1 MNIKNIK
8 NLLLSAAVSTAALGL
23 TSCNDLLDMKPI
35 SQITPG
41 AYYQNADQLAAYL
54 NNYYDSYL
62 QMPYSGSMSHSWG
75 QWNEGKAKSD
85 WDTDIYCWGG
95 GNTQLFANNHWEVS
109 SGKVLQ
115 GHYNGVR
122 VYNYFINTVKKQIE
136 NGTLTASEEVNNY
149 LGEAY
154 FFRALVYFRM
164 MALYGDL
171 PVITEVLPDENEA
184 IVENSKRTPR
194 NEVARFILS
203 DLDKAIEMC
212 YPRSKFNGQ
221 RVNREAALLIKSRV
235 ALFEGTFEKYHRGSG
250 RVPGDANWPGAK
262 MAYNQGKTF
271 NQEAEVKFF
280 LSEAMKAAQEVADNA
295 ELAENNHKIDPVYG
309 DKDAWNPYFNLFS
322 QPSLANVQEALMWK
336 QYNKDLGFYHLTGHS
351 MVTGQNTGFTRSFI
365 QTFLMKNGL
374 PIYAN
379 NSGYHGDVKLN
390 DVKADR
396 DERLQLFMW
405 GETTPTYCDPN
416 MTGVKEGEPL
426 PIYLPEPNVEE
437 SKYADHITNTDA
449 STRCITGYQQRKYYT
464 YDAEQTRYSEQS
476 TTNACPIM
484 RSAEALLNYMEAD
497 YELNGRLDS
506 KSQEYWRTLRTRA
519 GVDTDFQKTIDATD
533 LSKEMDFGRYSGTKL
548 VDKTLY
554 NIRRERVTELF
565 SEGLRFADLIRW
577 RGFDNML
584 TTKWIPEGCNFWD
597 NMYKHY
603 DPEIKCNGEND
614 AVVSAKSLGKYL
626 RPYSKSM
633 QPANELKDGYKW
645 HEAYYLYP
653 IGITDIRTASAD
665 RSLENSNL
673 YQNLYWPVSAG
684 GHAEK

>member
-1 MNIKNIK
+1 MNIINIK
-8 NLLLSAAVSTAALGL
+8 NLLLGAAVTTAAFGL

-95 GNTQLFANNHWEVS
+95 GNTSLFADDHWEVS
-109 SGKVLQ
+109 SGKALQ
-115 GHYNGVR
+115 GYYGGVR
-122 VYNYFINTVKKQIE
+122 VYNYFINTVLKQIE
-136 NGTLTASEEVNNY
+136 NGTLPNSEDVKNY

-154 FFRALVYFRM
+154 FFRALVYFRI
-164 MALYGDL
+164 MALYGDI
-171 PVITEVLPDENEA
+171 PVITEVLPDENNV

-212 YPRSKFNGQ
+212 YTRSKFNGQ
-221 RVNREAALLIKSRV
+221 RVNREAAQLIKSRI

-262 MAYNQGKTF
+262 MSYNQGKTF

-280 LSEAMKAAQEVADNA
+280 LTEAMKAAKEVADNA
-295 ELAENNHKIDPVYG
+295 GLAENNHKIDPVYG
-309 DKDAWNPYFNLFS
+309 DKDDWNPYFNLFS
-322 QPSLANVQEALMWK
+322 QPSLANVNEALMWK

-365 QTFLMKNGL
+365 QTFLMKNGM
-374 PIYAN
+374 PIYAD
-379 NSGYHGDVKLN
+379 NSGYHGDVTLDN
-390 DVKADR
+390 VKADR

-405 GETTPTYCDPN
+405 GESTPTYCDPE
-416 MTGVKEGEPL
+416 MTGVEAGKPL
-426 PIYLPEPNVEE
+426 PVYMEE
-437 SKYADHITNTDA
+437 DETDATHITNTDA

-533 LSKEMDFGRYSGTKL
+533 LSKEMDVGRYSGTQL

-584 TTKWIPEGCNFWD
+584 TTKWVPEGCNFWD

-673 YQNLYWPVSAG
+673 YQNPYWPVSAG

>member
-1 MNIKNIK
+1 
-8 NLLLSAAVSTAALGL
+8 
-23 TSCNDLLDMKPI
+23 MKPI

-95 GNTQLFANNHWEVS
+95 GNTSLFADDHWEVS
-109 SGKVLQ
+109 SGKALQ
-115 GHYNGVR
+115 GYYGGVR
-122 VYNYFINTVKKQIE
+122 VYNYFINTVLKQIE
-136 NGTLTASEEVNNY
+136 NGTLPNSEDVKNY

-154 FFRALVYFRM
+154 FFRALVYFRI
-164 MALYGDL
+164 MALYGDI
-171 PVITEVLPDENEA
+171 PVITEVLPDENNV

-212 YPRSKFNGQ
+212 YTRSKFNGQ
-221 RVNREAALLIKSRV
+221 RVNREAAQLIKSRI

-262 MAYNQGKTF
+262 MSYNQDKTF

-280 LSEAMKAAQEVADNA
+280 LTEAMNAAKEVADNA
-295 ELAENNHKIDPVYG
+295 DLAENNHKIDPVYG
-309 DKDAWNPYFNLFS
+309 DKDDWNPYFNLFS
-322 QPSLANVQEALMWK
+322 QPSLANVNEALMWK

-365 QTFLMKNGL
+365 QTFLMKNGM
-374 PIYAN
+374 PIYAD
-379 NSGYHGDVKLN
+379 NSGYHGDVTLDN
-390 DVKADR
+390 VKADR

-405 GETTPTYCDPN
+405 GESTPTYCDPE
-416 MTGVKEGEPL
+416 MTGVEAGKPL
-426 PIYLPEPNVEE
+426 PVYMEE
-437 SKYADHITNTDA
+437 DETDAAHITNTDA

-584 TTKWIPEGCNFWD
+584 TTKWVPEGCNFWD

-673 YQNLYWPVSAG
+673 YQNPYWPVSAG

>member
-1 MNIKNIK
+1 MKFINIK
-8 NLLLSAAVSTAALGL
+8 NLLLGAAVTTAAFGL

-62 QMPYSGSMSHSWG
+62 EMPYSGSMSHSWG

-95 GNTQLFANNHWEVS
+95 GNTSLFADDHWEVS
-109 SGKVLQ
+109 SGKALQ
-115 GHYNGVR
+115 GYYGGVR
-122 VYNYFINTVKKQIE
+122 VYNYFINTVLKQIE
-136 NGTLTASEEVNNY
+136 NGTLPNSEDVKNY

-154 FFRALVYFRM
+154 FFRALVYFRI
-164 MALYGDL
+164 MALYGDI
-171 PVITEVLPDENEA
+171 PVITEVLPDEDNV

-212 YPRSKFNGQ
+212 YTRSKFNGQ
-221 RVNREAALLIKSRV
+221 RVNREAALLIKSRI

-262 MAYNQGKTF
+262 MSYNQGKTF

-280 LSEAMKAAQEVADNA
+280 LTEAKNAAKEVADNA
-295 ELAENNHKIDPVYG
+295 DLAENNHKIDPVYG
-309 DKDAWNPYFNLFS
+309 DKDDWNPYFNLFS
-322 QPSLANVQEALMWK
+322 QPSLANVNEALMWK

-365 QTFLMKNGL
+365 QTFLMKNGM
-374 PIYAN
+374 PIYAD
-379 NSGYHGDVKLN
+379 NSGYHGDVTLDN
-390 DVKADR
+390 VKADR

-405 GETTPTYCDPN
+405 GESTPTYCDPE
-416 MTGVKEGEPL
+416 MTGVEAGKPL
-426 PIYLPEPNVEE
+426 PVYMEE
-437 SKYADHITNTDA
+437 DETDAAHITNTDA

-533 LSKEMDFGRYSGTKL
+533 LSKEMDFGRYSGTQL

-584 TTKWIPEGCNFWD
+584 TTKWVPEGCNFWD

-614 AVVSAKSLGKYL
+614 AVVSSKSLGKYL

-673 YQNLYWPVSAG
+673 YQNPYWPVSAG

>member
-1 MNIKNIK
+1 MNIINIK
-8 NLLLSAAVSTAALGL
+8 NLLLGAAVTTAAFGL

-62 QMPYSGSMSHSWG
+62 EMPYSGSMSHSWG

-95 GNTQLFANNHWEVS
+95 GNTSLFADDHWEVS
-109 SGKVLQ
+109 SGKALQ
-115 GHYNGVR
+115 GYYGGVR
-122 VYNYFINTVKKQIE
+122 VYNYFINTVLKQIE
-136 NGTLTASEEVNNY
+136 NGTLPNSEDVKNY

-154 FFRALVYFRM
+154 FFRALVYFRI
-164 MALYGDL
+164 MALYGDI
-171 PVITEVLPDENEA
+171 PVITEVLPDEDNV

-212 YPRSKFNGQ
+212 YTRSKFNGQ
-221 RVNREAALLIKSRV
+221 RVNREAAQLIKSRI

-262 MAYNQGKTF
+262 MSYNQGKTF

-280 LSEAMKAAQEVADNA
+280 LTEAKNAAKEVADNA
-295 ELAENNHKIDPVYG
+295 DLAENNHKIDPVYG
-309 DKDAWNPYFNLFS
+309 DKDDWNPYFNLFS
-322 QPSLANVQEALMWK
+322 QPSLANVNEALMWK

-365 QTFLMKNGL
+365 QTFLMKNGM
-374 PIYAN
+374 PIYAD
-379 NSGYHGDVKLN
+379 NSGYHGDVTLDN
-390 DVKADR
+390 VKADR

-405 GETTPTYCDPN
+405 GESTPTYCDPE
-416 MTGVKEGEPL
+416 MTGVEAGKPL
-426 PIYLPEPNVEE
+426 PVYMEE
-437 SKYADHITNTDA
+437 DETDAAHITNTDA

-533 LSKEMDFGRYSGTKL
+533 LSKEMDFGRYSGTQL

-584 TTKWIPEGCNFWD
+584 TTKWVPEGCNFWD

-603 DPEIKCNGEND
+603 PADIKCNGETD
-614 AVVSAKSLGKYL
+614 AVISSKSLSKYV

-653 IGITDIRTASAD
+653 IGITDIRTASPD

-673 YQNLYWPVSAG
+673 YQNPYWPVSAG

>member
-506 KSQEYWRTLRTRA
+506 KSQSYWKTLRTRA

-533 LSKEMDFGRYSGTKL
+533 LSQEMDFGRYSGTKL

-565 SEGLRFADLIRW
+565 SEGLRFADLVRW
-577 RGFDNML
+577 RSFDNML
-584 TTKWIPEGCNFWD
+584 TTKWVPEGCNFWD
-597 NMYKHY
+597 NMYKY
-603 DPEIKCNGEND
+603 YSPDIKCNGETD

-626 RPYSKSM
+626 RPYSKNM
-633 QPANELKDGYKW
+633 QDANELKDGYNW

-653 IGITDIRTASAD
+653 IGVTDIRTASAD
-665 RSLENSNL
+665 RSIENSNL
-673 YQNLYWPVSAG
+673 YQNPYWPVTAG

>member
-1 MNIKNIK
+1 MNIINIK
-8 NLLLSAAVSTAALGL
+8 NLLLGAAVTTAAFGL

-95 GNTQLFANNHWEVS
+95 GNTSLFADDHWEVS
-109 SGKVLQ
+109 SGKALQ
-115 GHYNGVR
+115 GYYGGVR
-122 VYNYFINTVKKQIE
+122 VYNYFINTVLKQIE
-136 NGTLTASEEVNNY
+136 NGTLPNSEDVKNY

-154 FFRALVYFRM
+154 FFRALVYFRI
-164 MALYGDL
+164 MALYGDI
-171 PVITEVLPDENEA
+171 PVITEVLPDEDNV

-212 YPRSKFNGQ
+212 YTRSKFNGQ
-221 RVNREAALLIKSRV
+221 RVNREAAQLIKSRI

-262 MAYNQGKTF
+262 MSYNQGKTF

-280 LSEAMKAAQEVADNA
+280 LTEAMNAAKEVADNA
-295 ELAENNHKIDPVYG
+295 DLAENNHKIDPVYG
-309 DKDAWNPYFNLFS
+309 DKDDWNPYFNLFS
-322 QPSLANVQEALMWK
+322 QPSLANVNEALMWK

-365 QTFLMKNGL
+365 QTFLMKNGM
-374 PIYAN
+374 PIYAD
-379 NSGYHGDVKLN
+379 NSGYHGDVTLDN
-390 DVKADR
+390 VKADR

-405 GETTPTYCDPN
+405 GESTPTYCDPE
-416 MTGVKEGEPL
+416 MTGVEAGKPL
-426 PIYLPEPNVEE
+426 PVYMEE
-437 SKYADHITNTDA
+437 DETDAAHITNTDA

-584 TTKWIPEGCNFWD
+584 TTKWVPEGCNFWD

-673 YQNLYWPVSAG
+673 YQNPYWPVAAG

>member
-8 NLLLSAAVSTAALGL
+8 NLLLGAAVTTAAFGL

-95 GNTQLFANNHWEVS
+95 GNTSLFADDHWEVS
-109 SGKVLQ
+109 SGKALQ
-115 GHYNGVR
+115 GYYGGVR
-122 VYNYFINTVKKQIE
+122 VYNYFINTVLKQIE
-136 NGTLTASEEVNNY
+136 NGTLPNSEDVKNY

-154 FFRALVYFRM
+154 FFRALVYFRI
-164 MALYGDL
+164 MALYGDI
-171 PVITEVLPDENEA
+171 PVITEVLPDENNV

-212 YPRSKFNGQ
+212 YTRSKFNGQ
-221 RVNREAALLIKSRV
+221 RVNREAAQLIKSRI

-262 MAYNQGKTF
+262 MSYNQGKTF

-280 LSEAMKAAQEVADNA
+280 LTEAMNAAKEVADNA
-295 ELAENNHKIDPVYG
+295 DLAENNHKIDPVYG
-309 DKDAWNPYFNLFS
+309 DKDDWNPYFNLFS
-322 QPSLANVQEALMWK
+322 QPSLANVNEALMWK

-365 QTFLMKNGL
+365 QTFLMKNGM
-374 PIYAN
+374 PIYAD
-379 NSGYHGDVKLN
+379 NSGYHGDVTLDN
-390 DVKADR
+390 VKADR

-405 GETTPTYCDPN
+405 GESTPTYSDPE
-416 MTGVKEGEPL
+416 MTGVEAGKPL
-426 PIYLPEPNVEE
+426 PVYMEE
-437 SKYADHITNTDA
+437 DETDAAHITNTDA

-584 TTKWIPEGCNFWD
+584 TTKWVPEGCNFWD

>member
-1 MNIKNIK
+1 MNIINIK
-8 NLLLSAAVSTAALGL
+8 NLLLGAAVTTAAFGL

-62 QMPYSGSMSHSWG
+62 EMPYSGSMSHSWG

-95 GNTQLFANNHWEVS
+95 GSTQRFADDHWEVS

-115 GHYNGVR
+115 GYYGGVR
-122 VYNYFINTVKKQIE
+122 VYNYFINTVLKQIE
-136 NGTLTASEEVNNY
+136 NGTLPNSEDVKNY

-154 FFRALVYFRM
+154 FFRALVYFRI
-164 MALYGDL
+164 MALYGDI
-171 PVITEVLPDENEA
+171 PVITEVLPDEDNV

-212 YPRSKFNGQ
+212 YTRSKFNGQ
-221 RVNREAALLIKSRV
+221 RVNREAALLIKSRI

-262 MAYNQGKTF
+262 MSYNQGKTF

-280 LSEAMKAAQEVADNA
+280 LTEAMNAAKEVADNA
-295 ELAENNHKIDPVYG
+295 DLAENNHKIDPVYG
-309 DKDAWNPYFNLFS
+309 DKDDWNPYFNLFS
-322 QPSLANVQEALMWK
+322 QPSLANVNEALMWK

-365 QTFLMKNGL
+365 QTFLMKNGM
-374 PIYAN
+374 PIYAD
-379 NSGYHGDVKLN
+379 NSGYHGDVTLDN
-390 DVKADR
+390 VKADR

-405 GETTPTYCDPN
+405 GESTPTYCDPE
-416 MTGVKEGEPL
+416 MTGVEAGKPL
-426 PIYLPEPNVEE
+426 PVYMEKDETD
-437 SKYADHITNTDA
+437 AAHITNTDA

-533 LSKEMDFGRYSGTKL
+533 LSKEMDFGRYSGTQL

-584 TTKWIPEGCNFWD
+584 TTKWVPEGCNFWD

-614 AVVSAKSLGKYL
+614 AVVSSKSLGKYL

-653 IGITDIRTASAD
+653 IGITDIRTASPD

-673 YQNLYWPVSAG
+673 YQNPYWPVSAG

>member
-1 MNIKNIK
+1 MNIINIK
-8 NLLLSAAVSTAALGL
+8 NLLLGAAVTTAAFGL

-95 GNTQLFANNHWEVS
+95 GNTSLFADDHWEVS
-109 SGKVLQ
+109 SGKALQ
-115 GHYNGVR
+115 GYYGGVR
-122 VYNYFINTVKKQIE
+122 VYNYFINTVLKQIE
-136 NGTLTASEEVNNY
+136 NGTLPNSEDVKNY

-154 FFRALVYFRM
+154 FFRALVYFRI
-164 MALYGDL
+164 MALYGDI
-171 PVITEVLPDENEA
+171 PVITEVLPDENNV

-212 YPRSKFNGQ
+212 YTRSKFNGQ
-221 RVNREAALLIKSRV
+221 RVNREAALLIKSRI

-262 MAYNQGKTF
+262 MSYNQGKTF

-280 LSEAMKAAQEVADNA
+280 LTEAMNAAKEVADNA
-295 ELAENNHKIDPVYG
+295 DLAENNHKIDPVYG
-309 DKDAWNPYFNLFS
+309 DKDDWNPYFSLFS
-322 QPSLANVQEALMWK
+322 QPSLANVNEALMWK

-365 QTFLMKNGL
+365 QTFLMKNGM
-374 PIYAN
+374 PIYAD
-379 NSGYHGDVKLN
+379 NSGYHGDVTLDN
-390 DVKADR
+390 VKADR

-405 GETTPTYCDPN
+405 GESTPTYCDPE
-416 MTGVKEGEPL
+416 MTGVEAGKPL
-426 PIYLPEPNVEE
+426 PVYMEE
-437 SKYADHITNTDA
+437 DETDAAHITNTDA

-584 TTKWIPEGCNFWD
+584 TTKWVPEGCNFWD

>member
-1 MNIKNIK
+1 MNIINIK
-8 NLLLSAAVSTAALGL
+8 NLLLGAAVTTAAFGL

-95 GNTQLFANNHWEVS
+95 GNTALFADDHWEVS
-109 SGKVLQ
+109 SGKALQ
-115 GHYNGVR
+115 GYYGGVR
-122 VYNYFINTVKKQIE
+122 VYNYFINTVLKQIE
-136 NGTLTASEEVNNY
+136 NGTLPNSEEVKNY

-154 FFRALVYFRM
+154 FFRALVYFRI
-164 MALYGDL
+164 MALYGDI
-171 PVITEVLPDENEA
+171 PVITEVLPDENNV

-212 YPRSKFNGQ
+212 YTRSKFNGQ
-221 RVNREAALLIKSRV
+221 RVNREAAQLIKSRI

-262 MAYNQGKTF
+262 MSYNQGKTF

-280 LSEAMKAAQEVADNA
+280 LTEAMNAAKEVADNA
-295 ELAENNHKIDPVYG
+295 DLAENNHKIDPVYG
-309 DKDAWNPYFNLFS
+309 DKDDWNPYFNLFS
-322 QPSLANVQEALMWK
+322 QPSLANVNEALMWK

-365 QTFLMKNGL
+365 QTFLMKNGM
-374 PIYAN
+374 PIYAD
-379 NSGYHGDVKLN
+379 NSGYHGDVTLDN
-390 DVKADR
+390 VKADR

-405 GETTPTYCDPN
+405 GESTPTYSDPD
-416 MTGVKEGEPL
+416 MTGVESGKPL
-426 PIYLPEPNVEE
+426 PVYMEE
-437 SKYADHITNTDA
+437 DETDAAHITNTDA

-533 LSKEMDFGRYSGTKL
+533 LSKEMDFGRYSGTQL

>member
-1 MNIKNIK
+1 MNIINIK
-8 NLLLSAAVSTAALGL
+8 NLLLGAAVTTAAFGL

-62 QMPYSGSMSHSWG
+62 EMPYSGSMSHSWG

-95 GNTQLFANNHWEVS
+95 GNTSLFADDHWEVS
-109 SGKVLQ
+109 SGKALQ
-115 GHYNGVR
+115 GYYGGVR
-122 VYNYFINTVKKQIE
+122 VYNYFINTVLKQIE
-136 NGTLTASEEVNNY
+136 NGTLPNSEDVKNY

-154 FFRALVYFRM
+154 FFRALVYFRI
-164 MALYGDL
+164 MALYGDI
-171 PVITEVLPDENEA
+171 PVITEVLPDEDNV

-212 YPRSKFNGQ
+212 YTRSKFNGQ
-221 RVNREAALLIKSRV
+221 RVNREAALLIKSRI

-262 MAYNQGKTF
+262 MSYNQGKTF

-280 LSEAMKAAQEVADNA
+280 LTEAKNAAKEVADNA
-295 ELAENNHKIDPVYG
+295 DLAENNHKIDPVYG
-309 DKDAWNPYFNLFS
+309 DKDDWNPYFNLFS
-322 QPSLANVQEALMWK
+322 QPSLANVNEALMWK

-365 QTFLMKNGL
+365 QTFLMKNGM
-374 PIYAN
+374 PIYAD
-379 NSGYHGDVKLN
+379 NSGYHGDVTLDN
-390 DVKADR
+390 VKADR

-405 GETTPTYCDPN
+405 GESTPTYCDPE
-416 MTGVKEGEPL
+416 MTGVEAGKPL
-426 PIYLPEPNVEE
+426 PVYMEE
-437 SKYADHITNTDA
+437 DETDAAHITNTDA

-584 TTKWIPEGCNFWD
+584 TTKWVPEGCNFWD

-673 YQNLYWPVSAG
+673 YQNLYWPVAAG

>member
-1 MNIKNIK
+1 MNIINIK
-8 NLLLSAAVSTAALGL
+8 NLLLGAAVTTAAFGL

-95 GNTQLFANNHWEVS
+95 GNTSLFADDHWEVS
-109 SGKVLQ
+109 SGKALQ
-115 GHYNGVR
+115 GYYGGVR
-122 VYNYFINTVKKQIE
+122 VYNYFINTVLKQIE
-136 NGTLTASEEVNNY
+136 NGTLPNSEDVKNY

-154 FFRALVYFRM
+154 FFRALVYFRI
-164 MALYGDL
+164 MALYGDI
-171 PVITEVLPDENEA
+171 PVITEVLPDENNV

-212 YPRSKFNGQ
+212 YTRSKFNGQ
-221 RVNREAALLIKSRV
+221 RVNREAAQLIKSRI

-262 MAYNQGKTF
+262 MSYNQGKTF

-280 LSEAMKAAQEVADNA
+280 LTEAMNAAKEVADNA
-295 ELAENNHKIDPVYG
+295 DLAENNHKIDPVYG
-309 DKDAWNPYFNLFS
+309 DKDDWNPYFNLFS
-322 QPSLANVQEALMWK
+322 QPSLANVNEALMWK

-365 QTFLMKNGL
+365 QTFLMKNGM
-374 PIYAN
+374 PIYAD
-379 NSGYHGDVKLN
+379 NSGYHGDVTLDN
-390 DVKADR
+390 VKADR

-405 GETTPTYCDPN
+405 GESTPTYCDPE
-416 MTGVKEGEPL
+416 MTGVEAGKPL
-426 PIYLPEPNVEE
+426 PVYMEE
-437 SKYADHITNTDA
+437 DETDAAHITNTDA

-519 GVDTDFQKTIDATD
+519 GVDTDFQKTIGATD

-584 TTKWIPEGCNFWD
+584 TTKWVPEGCNFWD

-673 YQNLYWPVSAG
+673 YQNLYWPVAAG

>member
-1 MNIKNIK
+1 MNIINIK
-8 NLLLSAAVSTAALGL
+8 NLLLGAAVTTAAFGL

-62 QMPYSGSMSHSWG
+62 EMPYSGSMSHSWG

-95 GNTQLFANNHWEVS
+95 GSTQRFADDHWEVS

-115 GHYNGVR
+115 SYYGGVR
-122 VYNYFINTVKKQIE
+122 VYNYFINTVLKQIE
-136 NGTLTASEEVNNY
+136 NGTLPNSEDVKNY

-154 FFRALVYFRM
+154 FFRALVYFRI
-164 MALYGDL
+164 MALYGDI
-171 PVITEVLPDENEA
+171 PVITEVLPDEDNV

-212 YPRSKFNGQ
+212 YTRSKFNGQ
-221 RVNREAALLIKSRV
+221 RVNREAAQLIKSRI

-262 MAYNQGKTF
+262 MSYNQGKTF

-280 LSEAMKAAQEVADNA
+280 LTEAMNAAKEVADNA
-295 ELAENNHKIDPVYG
+295 DLAENNHKIDPVYG
-309 DKDAWNPYFNLFS
+309 DKDDWNPYFNLFS
-322 QPSLANVQEALMWK
+322 QPSLANVNEALMWK

-365 QTFLMKNGL
+365 QTFLMKNGM
-374 PIYAN
+374 PIYAD
-379 NSGYHGDVKLN
+379 NSGYHGDVTLDN
-390 DVKADR
+390 VKADR

-405 GETTPTYCDPN
+405 GESTPTYCDPE
-416 MTGVKEGEPL
+416 MTGVEAGKPL
-426 PIYLPEPNVEE
+426 PVYMEE
-437 SKYADHITNTDA
+437 DETDASHITNTDA

-533 LSKEMDFGRYSGTKL
+533 LSKEMDFGRYSGTQL

-584 TTKWIPEGCNFWD
+584 TTKWVPEGCNFWD

-614 AVVSAKSLGKYL
+614 AVVSSKSLGKYL

-653 IGITDIRTASAD
+653 IGITDIRTASPD

-673 YQNLYWPVSAG
+673 YQNPYWPVSAG

>member
-1 MNIKNIK
+1 MKFINIK
-8 NLLLSAAVSTAALGL
+8 NLLLGAAVTTAAFGL

-62 QMPYSGSMSHSWG
+62 EMPYSGSMSHSWG

-95 GNTQLFANNHWEVS
+95 GNTSLFADDHWEVS
-109 SGKVLQ
+109 SGKALQ
-115 GHYNGVR
+115 GYYGGVR
-122 VYNYFINTVKKQIE
+122 VYNYFINTVLKQIE
-136 NGTLTASEEVNNY
+136 NGTLPNSEDVKNY

-154 FFRALVYFRM
+154 FFRALVYFRI
-164 MALYGDL
+164 MALYGDI
-171 PVITEVLPDENEA
+171 PVITEVLPDENNV

-212 YPRSKFNGQ
+212 YTRSKFNGQ
-221 RVNREAALLIKSRV
+221 RVNREAAQLIKSRI

-262 MAYNQGKTF
+262 MSYNQGKTF

-280 LSEAMKAAQEVADNA
+280 LTEAMNAAKEVADNA
-295 ELAENNHKIDPVYG
+295 DLAENNHKIDPVYG
-309 DKDAWNPYFNLFS
+309 DKDDWNPYFNLFS
-322 QPSLANVQEALMWK
+322 QPSLANVNEALMWK

-365 QTFLMKNGL
+365 QTFLMKNGM
-374 PIYAN
+374 PIYAD
-379 NSGYHGDVKLN
+379 NSGYHGDVTLDN
-390 DVKADR
+390 VKADR

-405 GETTPTYCDPN
+405 GESTPTYCDPE
-416 MTGVKEGEPL
+416 MTGVEAGKPL
-426 PIYLPEPNVEE
+426 PVYMEE
-437 SKYADHITNTDA
+437 DETDAAHITNTDA

-584 TTKWIPEGCNFWD
+584 TTKWVPEGCNFWD

-653 IGITDIRTASAD
+653 IGITDIRTASPD

-673 YQNLYWPVSAG
+673 YQNPYWPVSAG

>member
-1 MNIKNIK
+1 MNIINIK
-8 NLLLSAAVSTAALGL
+8 NLLLGAAVTTAAFGL

-62 QMPYSGSMSHSWG
+62 EMPYSGSMSHSWG

-95 GNTQLFANNHWEVS
+95 GNTSLFADDHWEVS
-109 SGKVLQ
+109 SGKALQ
-115 GHYNGVR
+115 GYYGGVR
-122 VYNYFINTVKKQIE
+122 VYNYFINTVLKQIE
-136 NGTLTASEEVNNY
+136 NGTLPNSEDVKNY

-154 FFRALVYFRM
+154 FFRALVYFRI
-164 MALYGDL
+164 MALYGDI
-171 PVITEVLPDENEA
+171 PVITEVLPDEDNV

-212 YPRSKFNGQ
+212 YTRSKFNGQ
-221 RVNREAALLIKSRV
+221 RVNREAALLIKSRI

-262 MAYNQGKTF
+262 MSYNQGKTF

-280 LSEAMKAAQEVADNA
+280 LTEAKNAAKEVADNA
-295 ELAENNHKIDPVYG
+295 DLAENNHKIDPVYG
-309 DKDAWNPYFNLFS
+309 DKDDWNPYFNLFS
-322 QPSLANVQEALMWK
+322 QPSLANVNEALMWK

-351 MVTGQNTGFTRSFI
+351 MVIGQNTGFTRSFI
-365 QTFLMKNGL
+365 QTFLMKNGM
-374 PIYAN
+374 PIYAD
-379 NSGYHGDVKLN
+379 NSGYHGDVTLDN
-390 DVKADR
+390 VKADR

-405 GETTPTYCDPN
+405 GESTPTYCDPE
-416 MTGVKEGEPL
+416 MTGVEAGKPL
-426 PIYLPEPNVEE
+426 PVYMEE
-437 SKYADHITNTDA
+437 DETDAAHITNTDA

-533 LSKEMDFGRYSGTKL
+533 LSKEMDFGRYSGTQL

-584 TTKWIPEGCNFWD
+584 TTKWVPEGCNFWD

-614 AVVSAKSLGKYL
+614 AVVSSKSLGKYL

-653 IGITDIRTASAD
+653 IGITDIRTASPD

-673 YQNLYWPVSAG
+673 YQNPYWPVSAG

>member
-1 MNIKNIK
+1 MKFINIK
-8 NLLLSAAVSTAALGL
+8 NLLLGAAVTTAAFGL

-62 QMPYSGSMSHSWG
+62 EMPYSGSMSHSWG

-95 GNTQLFANNHWEVS
+95 GNTSLFADDHWEVS
-109 SGKVLQ
+109 SGKALQ
-115 GHYNGVR
+115 GYYGGVR
-122 VYNYFINTVKKQIE
+122 VYNYFINTVLKQIE
-136 NGTLTASEEVNNY
+136 NGTLPNSEDVKNY

-154 FFRALVYFRM
+154 FFRALVYFRI
-164 MALYGDL
+164 MALYGDI
-171 PVITEVLPDENEA
+171 PVITEVLPDENNV

-212 YPRSKFNGQ
+212 YTRSKFNGQ
-221 RVNREAALLIKSRV
+221 RVNREAAQLIKSRI

-262 MAYNQGKTF
+262 MSYNQGKTF

-280 LSEAMKAAQEVADNA
+280 LTEAMNAAKEVADNA
-295 ELAENNHKIDPVYG
+295 DLAENNHKIDPVYG
-309 DKDAWNPYFNLFS
+309 DKDDWNPYFNLFS
-322 QPSLANVQEALMWK
+322 QPSLANVNEALMWK

-365 QTFLMKNGL
+365 QTFLMKNGM
-374 PIYAN
+374 PIYAD
-379 NSGYHGDVKLN
+379 NSGYHGDVTLDN
-390 DVKADR
+390 VKADR

-405 GETTPTYCDPN
+405 GESTPTYCDPE
-416 MTGVKEGEPL
+416 MTGVEAGKPL
-426 PIYLPEPNVEE
+426 PVYMEE
-437 SKYADHITNTDA
+437 DETDAAHITNTDA

-584 TTKWIPEGCNFWD
+584 TTKWVPEGCNFWD

-673 YQNLYWPVSAG
+673 YQNLYWPVAAG

>member
-1 MNIKNIK
+1 MNIINIK
-8 NLLLSAAVSTAALGL
+8 NLLLGAAVTTAAFGL

-95 GNTQLFANNHWEVS
+95 GNTSLFADDHWEVS
-109 SGKVLQ
+109 SGKALQ
-115 GHYNGVR
+115 GYYGGVR
-122 VYNYFINTVKKQIE
+122 VYNYFINTVLKQIE
-136 NGTLTASEEVNNY
+136 NGTLPNSEDVKNY

-154 FFRALVYFRM
+154 FFRALVYFRI
-164 MALYGDL
+164 MALYGDI
-171 PVITEVLPDENEA
+171 PVITEVLPDENNV

-212 YPRSKFNGQ
+212 YTRSKFNGQ
-221 RVNREAALLIKSRV
+221 RVNREAAQLIKSRI

-262 MAYNQGKTF
+262 MSYNQGKTF

-280 LSEAMKAAQEVADNA
+280 LTEAMKAAKEVADNA
-295 ELAENNHKIDPVYG
+295 DLAENNHKIDPVYG
-309 DKDAWNPYFNLFS
+309 DKDDWNPYFNLFS
-322 QPSLANVQEALMWK
+322 QPSLANVNEALMWK

-365 QTFLMKNGL
+365 QTFLMKNGM
-374 PIYAN
+374 PIYAD
-379 NSGYHGDVKLN
+379 NSGYHGDVTLDN
-390 DVKADR
+390 VKADR

-405 GETTPTYCDPN
+405 GESTPTYCDPE
-416 MTGVKEGEPL
+416 MTGVEAGKPL
-426 PIYLPEPNVEE
+426 PVYMEE
-437 SKYADHITNTDA
+437 DETDAAHITNTDA

-584 TTKWIPEGCNFWD
+584 TTKWVPEGCNFWD

>member
-1 MNIKNIK
+1 MNIINIK
-8 NLLLSAAVSTAALGL
+8 NLLLGAAVTTAAFGL

-95 GNTQLFANNHWEVS
+95 GNTSLFADDHWEVS
-109 SGKVLQ
+109 SGKALQ
-115 GHYNGVR
+115 GYYGGVR
-122 VYNYFINTVKKQIE
+122 VYNYFINTVLKQIE
-136 NGTLTASEEVNNY
+136 NGTLPNSEDVKNY

-154 FFRALVYFRM
+154 FFRALVYFRI
-164 MALYGDL
+164 MALYGDI
-171 PVITEVLPDENEA
+171 PVITEVLPDENNV

-212 YPRSKFNGQ
+212 YTRSKFNGQ
-221 RVNREAALLIKSRV
+221 RVNREAAQLIKSRI

-262 MAYNQGKTF
+262 MSYNQGKTF

-280 LSEAMKAAQEVADNA
+280 LTEAMNAAKEVADNA
-295 ELAENNHKIDPVYG
+295 DLAENNHKIDPVYG
-309 DKDAWNPYFNLFS
+309 DKDDWNPYFNLFS
-322 QPSLANVQEALMWK
+322 QPSLANVNEALMWK

-365 QTFLMKNGL
+365 QTFLMKNGM
-374 PIYAN
+374 PIYAD
-379 NSGYHGDVKLN
+379 NSGYHGDVTLDN
-390 DVKADR
+390 VKADR

-405 GETTPTYCDPN
+405 GESTPTYCDPE
-416 MTGVKEGEPL
+416 MTGVEAGKPL
-426 PIYLPEPNVEE
+426 PVYMEE
-437 SKYADHITNTDA
+437 DETDAAHITNTDA

-533 LSKEMDFGRYSGTKL
+533 LSKEMDFGRYSGTQL

-584 TTKWIPEGCNFWD
+584 TTKWVPEGCNFWD

-673 YQNLYWPVSAG
+673 YQNLYWPVAAG

>member
-1 MNIKNIK
+1 MNIINIK
-8 NLLLSAAVSTAALGL
+8 NLLLGAAVTTAAFGL

-62 QMPYSGSMSHSWG
+62 EMPYSGSMSHSWG

-95 GNTQLFANNHWEVS
+95 GNTSLFADDHWEVS
-109 SGKVLQ
+109 SGKALQ
-115 GHYNGVR
+115 DYYGGVR
-122 VYNYFINTVKKQIE
+122 VYNYFINTVLKQIE
-136 NGTLTASEEVNNY
+136 NGTLPNSEDVKNY

-154 FFRALVYFRM
+154 FFRALVYFRI
-164 MALYGDL
+164 MALYGDI
-171 PVITEVLPDENEA
+171 PVITEVLPDEDNV

-212 YPRSKFNGQ
+212 YTRSKFNGQ
-221 RVNREAALLIKSRV
+221 RVNREAALLIKSRI

-262 MAYNQGKTF
+262 MSYNQGKTF

-280 LSEAMKAAQEVADNA
+280 LTEAKNAAKEVADNA
-295 ELAENNHKIDPVYG
+295 DLAENNHKIDPVYG
-309 DKDAWNPYFNLFS
+309 DKDDWNPYFNLFS
-322 QPSLANVQEALMWK
+322 QPSLANVNEALMWK

-365 QTFLMKNGL
+365 QTFLMKNGM
-374 PIYAN
+374 PIYAD
-379 NSGYHGDVKLN
+379 NSGYHGDVTLDN
-390 DVKADR
+390 VKADR

-405 GETTPTYCDPN
+405 GESTPTYCDPE
-416 MTGVKEGEPL
+416 MTGVEAGKPL
-426 PIYLPEPNVEE
+426 PVYMEE
-437 SKYADHITNTDA
+437 DETDAAHITNTDA

-533 LSKEMDFGRYSGTKL
+533 LSKEMDFGRYSGTQL

-584 TTKWIPEGCNFWD
+584 TTKWVPEGCNFWD

-614 AVVSAKSLGKYL
+614 AVVSSKSLGKYL

-653 IGITDIRTASAD
+653 IGITDIRTASPD

-673 YQNLYWPVSAG
+673 YQNPYWPVSAG

>member
-1 MNIKNIK
+1 MNIINIK
-8 NLLLSAAVSTAALGL
+8 NLLLGAAVTTAAFGL

-95 GNTQLFANNHWEVS
+95 GNTSLFADDHWEVS
-109 SGKVLQ
+109 SGKALQ
-115 GHYNGVR
+115 GYYGGVR
-122 VYNYFINTVKKQIE
+122 VYNYFINTVLKQIE
-136 NGTLTASEEVNNY
+136 NGTLPNSEDVKNY

-154 FFRALVYFRM
+154 FFRALVYFRI
-164 MALYGDL
+164 MALYGDI
-171 PVITEVLPDENEA
+171 PVITEVLPDENNV

-212 YPRSKFNGQ
+212 YTRSKFNGQ
-221 RVNREAALLIKSRV
+221 RVNREAAQLIKSRI

-262 MAYNQGKTF
+262 MSYNQGKTF

-280 LSEAMKAAQEVADNA
+280 LTEAMNAAKEVADNA
-295 ELAENNHKIDPVYG
+295 DLAENNHKIDPVYG
-309 DKDAWNPYFNLFS
+309 DKDDWNPYFNLFS
-322 QPSLANVQEALMWK
+322 QPSLANVNEALMWK

-365 QTFLMKNGL
+365 QTFLMKNG
-374 PIYAN
+374 
-379 NSGYHGDVKLN
+379 
-390 DVKADR
+390 
-396 DERLQLFMW
+396 
-405 GETTPTYCDPN
+405 TPTYSDPE
-416 MTGVKEGEPL
+416 MTGVEAGKPL
-426 PIYLPEPNVEE
+426 PVYMEE
-437 SKYADHITNTDA
+437 DETDAAHITNTDA

-673 YQNLYWPVSAG
+673 YQNLYWPVAAG

>member
-1 MNIKNIK
+1 MKFINIK
-8 NLLLSAAVSTAALGL
+8 NLLLGAAVTTAAFGL

-62 QMPYSGSMSHSWG
+62 EMPYSGSMSHSWG

-95 GNTQLFANNHWEVS
+95 GSTQRFADDHWEVS

-115 GHYNGVR
+115 SYYGGVR
-122 VYNYFINTVKKQIE
+122 VYNYFINTVLKQIE
-136 NGTLTASEEVNNY
+136 NGTLPNSEDVKNY

-154 FFRALVYFRM
+154 FFRALVYFRI
-164 MALYGDL
+164 MALYGDI
-171 PVITEVLPDENEA
+171 PVITEVLPDEDNV

-212 YPRSKFNGQ
+212 YTRSKFNGQ
-221 RVNREAALLIKSRV
+221 RVNREAAQLIKSRI

-262 MAYNQGKTF
+262 MSYNQGKTF

-280 LSEAMKAAQEVADNA
+280 LTEAKNAAKEVADNA
-295 ELAENNHKIDPVYG
+295 DLAENNHKIDPVYG
-309 DKDAWNPYFNLFS
+309 DKDDWNPYFNLFS
-322 QPSLANVQEALMWK
+322 QPSLANVNEALMWK

-365 QTFLMKNGL
+365 QTFLMKNGM
-374 PIYAN
+374 PIYAD
-379 NSGYHGDVKLN
+379 NSGYHGDVTLDN
-390 DVKADR
+390 VKADR

-405 GETTPTYCDPN
+405 GESTPTYCDPE
-416 MTGVKEGEPL
+416 MTGVEAGKPL
-426 PIYLPEPNVEE
+426 PVYMEE
-437 SKYADHITNTDA
+437 DETDAAHITNTDA

-533 LSKEMDFGRYSGTKL
+533 LSKEMDFGRYSGTQL

-584 TTKWIPEGCNFWD
+584 TTKWVPEGCNFWD

-614 AVVSAKSLGKYL
+614 AVVSSKSLGKYL

-653 IGITDIRTASAD
+653 IGITDIRTASPD

-673 YQNLYWPVSAG
+673 YQNPYWPVSAG

>member
-1 MNIKNIK
+1 MNIINIK
-8 NLLLSAAVSTAALGL
+8 NLLLGAAVTTAAFGL

-95 GNTQLFANNHWEVS
+95 GNTSLFADDHWEVS
-109 SGKVLQ
+109 SGKALQ
-115 GHYNGVR
+115 GYYGGVR
-122 VYNYFINTVKKQIE
+122 VYNYFINTVLKQIE
-136 NGTLTASEEVNNY
+136 NGTLPNSEDVKNY

-154 FFRALVYFRM
+154 FFRALVYFRI
-164 MALYGDL
+164 MALYGDI
-171 PVITEVLPDENEA
+171 PVITEVLPDENNV

-212 YPRSKFNGQ
+212 YTRSKFNGQ
-221 RVNREAALLIKSRV
+221 RVNREAALLIKSRI

-262 MAYNQGKTF
+262 MSYNQGKSF

-280 LSEAMKAAQEVADNA
+280 LTEAKNAAKEVADNA
-295 ELAENNHKIDPVYG
+295 DLAENNHKIDPVYG
-309 DKDAWNPYFNLFS
+309 DKDDWNPYFNLFS
-322 QPSLANVQEALMWK
+322 QPSLANVNEALMWK

-365 QTFLMKNGL
+365 QTFLMKNGM
-374 PIYAN
+374 PIYAD
-379 NSGYHGDVKLN
+379 NSGYHGDVTLDN
-390 DVKADR
+390 VKADR

-405 GETTPTYCDPN
+405 GESTPTYCDPE
-416 MTGVKEGEPL
+416 MTGVEAGKPL
-426 PIYLPEPNVEE
+426 PVYMEE
-437 SKYADHITNTDA
+437 DETDAAHITNTDA

-584 TTKWIPEGCNFWD
+584 TTKWVPEGCNFWD

>member
-1 MNIKNIK
+1 MKFINIK
-8 NLLLSAAVSTAALGL
+8 NLLLGAAVTTAAFGL

-41 AYYQNADQLAAYL
+41 VYYQNADQLAAYL

-62 QMPYSGSMSHSWG
+62 EMPYSGSMSHSWG

-95 GNTQLFANNHWEVS
+95 GNTSLFADDHWEVS
-109 SGKVLQ
+109 SGKALQ
-115 GHYNGVR
+115 GYYGGVR
-122 VYNYFINTVKKQIE
+122 VYNYFINTVLKQIE
-136 NGTLTASEEVNNY
+136 NGTLPNSEDVKNY

-154 FFRALVYFRM
+154 FFRALVYFRI
-164 MALYGDL
+164 MALYGDI
-171 PVITEVLPDENEA
+171 PVITEVLPDEDNV

-212 YPRSKFNGQ
+212 YTRSKFNGQ
-221 RVNREAALLIKSRV
+221 RVNREAAQLIKSRI

-262 MAYNQGKTF
+262 MSYNQGKTF

-280 LSEAMKAAQEVADNA
+280 LTEAKNAAKEVADNA
-295 ELAENNHKIDPVYG
+295 DLAENNHKIDPVYG
-309 DKDAWNPYFNLFS
+309 DKDDWNPYFNLFS
-322 QPSLANVQEALMWK
+322 QPSLANVNEALMWK

-365 QTFLMKNGL
+365 QTFLMKNGM
-374 PIYAN
+374 PIYAD
-379 NSGYHGDVKLN
+379 NSGYHGDVTLDN
-390 DVKADR
+390 VKADR

-405 GETTPTYCDPN
+405 GESTPTYCDPE
-416 MTGVKEGEPL
+416 MTGVEAGKPL
-426 PIYLPEPNVEE
+426 PVYMEE
-437 SKYADHITNTDA
+437 DETDAAHITNTDA

-533 LSKEMDFGRYSGTKL
+533 LSKEMDFGRYSGTQL

-584 TTKWIPEGCNFWD
+584 TTKWVPEGCNFWD

-614 AVVSAKSLGKYL
+614 AVVSSKSLGKYL

-653 IGITDIRTASAD
+653 IGITDIRTASPD

-673 YQNLYWPVSAG
+673 YQNPYWPVSAG

>member
-1 MNIKNIK
+1 MG
-8 NLLLSAAVSTAALGL
+8 AAVTTAAFGL

-95 GNTQLFANNHWEVS
+95 GNTSLFADDHWEVS
-109 SGKVLQ
+109 SGKALQ
-115 GHYNGVR
+115 GYYGGVR
-122 VYNYFINTVKKQIE
+122 VYNYFINTVLKQIE
-136 NGTLTASEEVNNY
+136 NGTLPNSEDVKNY

-154 FFRALVYFRM
+154 FFRALVYFRI
-164 MALYGDL
+164 MALYGDI
-171 PVITEVLPDENEA
+171 PVITEVLPDEDNV

-212 YPRSKFNGQ
+212 YTRSKFNGQ
-221 RVNREAALLIKSRV
+221 RVNREAAQLIKSRI

-262 MAYNQGKTF
+262 MSYNQGKTF

-280 LSEAMKAAQEVADNA
+280 LTEAMNAAKEVADNA
-295 ELAENNHKIDPVYG
+295 DLAENNHKIDPVYG
-309 DKDAWNPYFNLFS
+309 DKDDWNPYFNLFS
-322 QPSLANVQEALMWK
+322 QPSLANVNEALMWK

-365 QTFLMKNGL
+365 QTFLMKNGM
-374 PIYAN
+374 PIYAD
-379 NSGYHGDVKLN
+379 NSGYHGDVTLDN
-390 DVKADR
+390 VKADR

-405 GETTPTYCDPN
+405 GESTPTYCDPE
-416 MTGVKEGEPL
+416 MTGVEAGKPL
-426 PIYLPEPNVEE
+426 PVYMEE
-437 SKYADHITNTDA
+437 DETDAAHITNTDA

-584 TTKWIPEGCNFWD
+584 TTKWVPEGCNFWD

-673 YQNLYWPVSAG
+673 YQNLYWPVAAG

>member
-1 MNIKNIK
+1 MNIINIK
-8 NLLLSAAVSTAALGL
+8 NLLLGAAVTTAAFGL

-62 QMPYSGSMSHSWG
+62 EMPYSGSMSHSWG

-95 GNTQLFANNHWEVS
+95 GNTSLFADDHWEVS
-109 SGKVLQ
+109 SGKALQ
-115 GHYNGVR
+115 GYYGGVR
-122 VYNYFINTVKKQIE
+122 VYNYFINTVLKQIE
-136 NGTLTASEEVNNY
+136 NGTLPNSEDVKNY

-154 FFRALVYFRM
+154 FFRALVYFRI
-164 MALYGDL
+164 MALYGDI
-171 PVITEVLPDENEA
+171 PVITEVLPDEDNV

-212 YPRSKFNGQ
+212 YTRSKFNGQ
-221 RVNREAALLIKSRV
+221 RVNREAAQLIKSRI

-262 MAYNQGKTF
+262 MSYNQGKTF

-280 LSEAMKAAQEVADNA
+280 LTEAKNAAKEVADNA
-295 ELAENNHKIDPVYG
+295 DLAENNHKIDPVYG
-309 DKDAWNPYFNLFS
+309 DKDDWNPYFNLFS
-322 QPSLANVQEALMWK
+322 QPSLANVNEALMWK

-365 QTFLMKNGL
+365 QTFLMKNGM
-374 PIYAN
+374 PIYAD
-379 NSGYHGDVKLN
+379 NSGYHGDVTLDN
-390 DVKADR
+390 VKADR

-405 GETTPTYCDPN
+405 GESTPTYCDPE
-416 MTGVKEGEPL
+416 MTGVEAGKPL
-426 PIYLPEPNVEE
+426 PVYMEE
-437 SKYADHITNTDA
+437 DETDAAHITNTDA

-533 LSKEMDFGRYSGTKL
+533 LSKEMDFGRYSGTQL

-584 TTKWIPEGCNFWD
+584 TTKWVPEGCNFWD
-597 NMYKHY
+597 NVYKH
-603 DPEIKCNGEND
+603 
-614 AVVSAKSLGKYL
+614 
-626 RPYSKSM
+626 
-633 QPANELKDGYKW
+633 
-645 HEAYYLYP
+645 
-653 IGITDIRTASAD
+653 
-665 RSLENSNL
+665 
-673 YQNLYWPVSAG
+673 
-684 GHAEK
+684 

>member
-1 MNIKNIK
+1 MKFINIK
-8 NLLLSAAVSTAALGL
+8 NLLLGAAVTTAAFGL

-95 GNTQLFANNHWEVS
+95 GNTSLFADDHWEVS
-109 SGKVLQ
+109 SGKALQ
-115 GHYNGVR
+115 GYYGGVR
-122 VYNYFINTVKKQIE
+122 VYNYFINTVLKQIE
-136 NGTLTASEEVNNY
+136 NGTLPNSEDVKNY

-154 FFRALVYFRM
+154 FFRALVYFRI
-164 MALYGDL
+164 MALYGDI
-171 PVITEVLPDENEA
+171 PVITEVLPDEDNV

-212 YPRSKFNGQ
+212 YTRSKFNGQ
-221 RVNREAALLIKSRV
+221 RVNREAAQLIKSRI

-262 MAYNQGKTF
+262 MSYNQGKTF

-280 LSEAMKAAQEVADNA
+280 LTEAMNAAKEVADNA
-295 ELAENNHKIDPVYG
+295 DLAENNHKIDPVYG
-309 DKDAWNPYFNLFS
+309 DKDDWNPYFNLFS
-322 QPSLANVQEALMWK
+322 QPSLANVNEALMWK

-365 QTFLMKNGL
+365 QTFLMKNGM
-374 PIYAN
+374 PIYAD
-379 NSGYHGDVKLN
+379 NSGYHGDVTLDN
-390 DVKADR
+390 VKADR

-405 GETTPTYCDPN
+405 GESTPTYCDPE
-416 MTGVKEGEPL
+416 MTGVEAGKPL
-426 PIYLPEPNVEE
+426 PVYMEE
-437 SKYADHITNTDA
+437 DETDAAHITNTDA

-533 LSKEMDFGRYSGTKL
+533 LSKEMDFGRYSGTQL

-584 TTKWIPEGCNFWD
+584 TTKWVPEGCNFWD

-614 AVVSAKSLGKYL
+614 AVVSSKSLGKYL

-653 IGITDIRTASAD
+653 IGITDIRTASPD

-673 YQNLYWPVSAG
+673 YQNLYWPVAAG

>member
-1 MNIKNIK
+1 MNIINIK
-8 NLLLSAAVSTAALGL
+8 NLLLGAAVTTAAFGL

-95 GNTQLFANNHWEVS
+95 GNTSLFADDHWEVS
-109 SGKVLQ
+109 SGKALQ
-115 GHYNGVR
+115 GYYGGVR
-122 VYNYFINTVKKQIE
+122 VYNYFINTVLKQIE
-136 NGTLTASEEVNNY
+136 NGTLPNSEDVKNY

-154 FFRALVYFRM
+154 FFRALVYFRI
-164 MALYGDL
+164 MALYGDI
-171 PVITEVLPDENEA
+171 PVITEVLPDEDNV

-212 YPRSKFNGQ
+212 YTRSKFTGQ
-221 RVNREAALLIKSRV
+221 RVNREAAQLIKSRI

-262 MAYNQGKTF
+262 MSYNQGKTF

-280 LSEAMKAAQEVADNA
+280 LTEAKNAAKEVADNA
-295 ELAENNHKIDPVYG
+295 DLAENNHKIDPVYG
-309 DKDAWNPYFNLFS
+309 DKDDWNPYFNLFS
-322 QPSLANVQEALMWK
+322 QPSLANVNEALMWK

-365 QTFLMKNGL
+365 QTFLMKNGM
-374 PIYAN
+374 PIYAD
-379 NSGYHGDVKLN
+379 NSGYHGDVTLDN
-390 DVKADR
+390 VKADR

-405 GETTPTYCDPN
+405 GESTPTYCDPE
-416 MTGVKEGEPL
+416 MTGVEAGKPL
-426 PIYLPEPNVEE
+426 PVYMEE
-437 SKYADHITNTDA
+437 DETDAAHITNTDA

-533 LSKEMDFGRYSGTKL
+533 LSKEMDFGRYSGTQL

-584 TTKWIPEGCNFWD
+584 TTKWVPEGCNFWD

-614 AVVSAKSLGKYL
+614 AVVSSKSLGKYL

-653 IGITDIRTASAD
+653 IGITDIRTASPD

-673 YQNLYWPVSAG
+673 YQNPYWPVSAG

>member
-1 MNIKNIK
+1 MNIINIK
-8 NLLLSAAVSTAALGL
+8 NLLLGAAVTTAAFGL

-62 QMPYSGSMSHSWG
+62 EMPYSGSMSHSWG

-95 GNTQLFANNHWEVS
+95 GNTSLFADDHWEVS
-109 SGKVLQ
+109 SGKALQ
-115 GHYNGVR
+115 SYYGGVR
-122 VYNYFINTVKKQIE
+122 VYNYFINTVLKQIE
-136 NGTLTASEEVNNY
+136 NGTLPNSEDVKNY

-154 FFRALVYFRM
+154 FFRALVYFRI
-164 MALYGDL
+164 MALYGDI
-171 PVITEVLPDENEA
+171 PVITEVLPDEDNV

-212 YPRSKFNGQ
+212 YTRSKFNGQ
-221 RVNREAALLIKSRV
+221 RVNREAALLIKSRI

-262 MAYNQGKTF
+262 MSYNQGKTF

-280 LSEAMKAAQEVADNA
+280 LTEAKNAAKEVADNA
-295 ELAENNHKIDPVYG
+295 DLAENNHKIDPVYG
-309 DKDAWNPYFNLFS
+309 DKDDWNPYFNLFS
-322 QPSLANVQEALMWK
+322 QPSLANVNEALMWK

-365 QTFLMKNGL
+365 QTFLMKNGM
-374 PIYAN
+374 PIYAD
-379 NSGYHGDVKLN
+379 NSGYHGDVTLDN
-390 DVKADR
+390 VKADR

-405 GETTPTYCDPN
+405 GESTPTYCDPE
-416 MTGVKEGEPL
+416 MTGVEAGKPL
-426 PIYLPEPNVEE
+426 PVYMEE
-437 SKYADHITNTDA
+437 DETDAAHITNTDA

-533 LSKEMDFGRYSGTKL
+533 LSKEMDFGRYSGTQL

-584 TTKWIPEGCNFWD
+584 TTKWVPEGCNFWD

-614 AVVSAKSLGKYL
+614 AVVSSKSLGKYL

-653 IGITDIRTASAD
+653 IGITDIRTASPD

-673 YQNLYWPVSAG
+673 YQNPYWPVSAG

>member
-1 MNIKNIK
+1 MNIINIK
-8 NLLLSAAVSTAALGL
+8 NLLLGAAVTTAAFGL

-62 QMPYSGSMSHSWG
+62 EMPYSGSMSHSWG

-95 GNTQLFANNHWEVS
+95 GSTQRFADDHWEVS

-115 GHYNGVR
+115 GYYGGVR
-122 VYNYFINTVKKQIE
+122 VYNYFINTVLKQIE
-136 NGTLTASEEVNNY
+136 NGTLPNSEDVKNY

-154 FFRALVYFRM
+154 FFRALVYFRI
-164 MALYGDL
+164 MALYGDI
-171 PVITEVLPDENEA
+171 PVITEVLPDEDNV

-212 YPRSKFNGQ
+212 YTRSKFNGQ
-221 RVNREAALLIKSRV
+221 RVNREAAQLIKSRI

-262 MAYNQGKTF
+262 MSYNQGKTF

-280 LSEAMKAAQEVADNA
+280 LTEAMKAAKEVADNA
-295 ELAENNHKIDPVYG
+295 GLAENNHKIDPVYG
-309 DKDAWNPYFNLFS
+309 DKDDWNPYFNLFS
-322 QPSLANVQEALMWK
+322 QPSLANVNEALMWK

-365 QTFLMKNGL
+365 QTFLMKNGM
-374 PIYAN
+374 PIYAD
-379 NSGYHGDVKLN
+379 NSGYHGDVTLDN
-390 DVKADR
+390 VKADR

-405 GETTPTYCDPN
+405 GESTPTYCDPE
-416 MTGVKEGEPL
+416 MTGVEAGKPL
-426 PIYLPEPNVEE
+426 PVYMEE
-437 SKYADHITNTDA
+437 DETDAAHITNTDA

-533 LSKEMDFGRYSGTKL
+533 LSKEMDFGRYSGTQL

-584 TTKWIPEGCNFWD
+584 TTKWVPEGCNFWD

-673 YQNLYWPVSAG
+673 YQNPYWPVAAG

>member
-1 MNIKNIK
+1 MNIINIK
-8 NLLLSAAVSTAALGL
+8 NLLLGAAVTTAAFGL

-95 GNTQLFANNHWEVS
+95 GNTSLFADDHWEVS
-109 SGKVLQ
+109 SGKALQ
-115 GHYNGVR
+115 GYYGGVR
-122 VYNYFINTVKKQIE
+122 VYNYFINTVLKQIE
-136 NGTLTASEEVNNY
+136 NGTLPNSEEVKNY

-154 FFRALVYFRM
+154 FFRALVYFRI
-164 MALYGDL
+164 MALYGDI
-171 PVITEVLPDENEA
+171 PVITEVLPDENNV

-212 YPRSKFNGQ
+212 YTRSKFNGQ
-221 RVNREAALLIKSRV
+221 RVNREAAQLIKSRI

-262 MAYNQGKTF
+262 MSYNQGKTF

-280 LSEAMKAAQEVADNA
+280 LTEAMNAAKEVADNA
-295 ELAENNHKIDPVYG
+295 DLAENNHKIDPVYG
-309 DKDAWNPYFNLFS
+309 DKDDWNPYFNLFS
-322 QPSLANVQEALMWK
+322 QPSLANVNEALMWK

-351 MVTGQNTGFTRSFI
+351 MVTGQNTGFTRSFV
-365 QTFLMKNGL
+365 QTFLMKNGM
-374 PIYAN
+374 PIYAD
-379 NSGYHGDVKLN
+379 NSGYHGDVTLDN
-390 DVKADR
+390 VKADR

-405 GETTPTYCDPN
+405 GESTPTYSDPD
-416 MTGVKEGEPL
+416 MTGVESGKPL
-426 PIYLPEPNVEE
+426 PVYMEE
-437 SKYADHITNTDA
+437 DETDAAHITNTDA

-533 LSKEMDFGRYSGTKL
+533 LSKEMDFGRYSGTQL

-633 QPANELKDGYKW
+633 QAANELKDGYKW

>member
-1 MNIKNIK
+1 MNIINIK
-8 NLLLSAAVSTAALGL
+8 NLLLGAAVTTAAFGL

-95 GNTQLFANNHWEVS
+95 GNTSLFADDHWEVS
-109 SGKVLQ
+109 SGKALQ
-115 GHYNGVR
+115 GYYGGVR
-122 VYNYFINTVKKQIE
+122 VYNYFINTVLKQIE
-136 NGTLTASEEVNNY
+136 NGTLPNSEDVKNY

-154 FFRALVYFRM
+154 FFRALVYFRI
-164 MALYGDL
+164 MALYGDI
-171 PVITEVLPDENEA
+171 PVITEVLPDEDNV

-212 YPRSKFNGQ
+212 YTRSKFNGQ
-221 RVNREAALLIKSRV
+221 RVNREAALLIKSRI

-262 MAYNQGKTF
+262 MSYNQGKTF

-280 LSEAMKAAQEVADNA
+280 LTEAMNAAKEVADNA
-295 ELAENNHKIDPVYG
+295 DLAENNHKIDPVYG
-309 DKDAWNPYFNLFS
+309 DKDDWNPYFNLFS
-322 QPSLANVQEALMWK
+322 QPSLANVNEALMWK

-365 QTFLMKNGL
+365 QTFLMKNGM
-374 PIYAN
+374 PIYAD
-379 NSGYHGDVKLN
+379 NSGYHGDVTLDN
-390 DVKADR
+390 VKADR

-405 GETTPTYCDPN
+405 GESTPTYCDPE
-416 MTGVKEGEPL
+416 MTGVEAGKPL
-426 PIYLPEPNVEE
+426 PVYMEE
-437 SKYADHITNTDA
+437 DETDAAHITNTDA

-533 LSKEMDFGRYSGTKL
+533 LSKEMDFGRYSGTQL

-584 TTKWIPEGCNFWD
+584 TTKWVPEGCNFWD

-614 AVVSAKSLGKYL
+614 AVVSSKSLGKYL

-673 YQNLYWPVSAG
+673 YQNPYWPVSAG

>member
-1 MNIKNIK
+1 MKFINIK
-8 NLLLSAAVSTAALGL
+8 NLLLGAAVTTAAFGL

-62 QMPYSGSMSHSWG
+62 EMPYSGSMSHSWG

-95 GNTQLFANNHWEVS
+95 GNTSLFADDHWEVS
-109 SGKVLQ
+109 SGKALQ
-115 GHYNGVR
+115 GYYGGVR
-122 VYNYFINTVKKQIE
+122 VYNYFINTVLKQIE
-136 NGTLTASEEVNNY
+136 NGTLPNSEDVKNY

-154 FFRALVYFRM
+154 FFRALVYFRI
-164 MALYGDL
+164 MALYGDI
-171 PVITEVLPDENEA
+171 PVITEVLPDEDNV

-212 YPRSKFNGQ
+212 YTRSKFNGQ
-221 RVNREAALLIKSRV
+221 RVNREAALLIKSRI

-262 MAYNQGKTF
+262 MSYNQGKTF

-280 LSEAMKAAQEVADNA
+280 LTEAKNAAKEVADNA
-295 ELAENNHKIDPVYG
+295 DLAENNHKIDPVYG
-309 DKDAWNPYFNLFS
+309 DKDDWNPYFNLFS
-322 QPSLANVQEALMWK
+322 QPSLANVNEALMWK

-365 QTFLMKNGL
+365 QTFLMKNGM
-374 PIYAN
+374 PIYAD
-379 NSGYHGDVKLN
+379 NSGYHGDVTLDN
-390 DVKADR
+390 VKADR

-405 GETTPTYCDPN
+405 GESTPTYCDPE
-416 MTGVKEGEPL
+416 MTGVEAGKPL
-426 PIYLPEPNVEE
+426 PVYMEE
-437 SKYADHITNTDA
+437 DETDAAHITNTDA

-533 LSKEMDFGRYSGTKL
+533 LSKEMDFGRYSGTQL

-584 TTKWIPEGCNFWD
+584 TTKWVPEGCNFWD

-673 YQNLYWPVSAG
+673 YQNLYWPVAAG

>member
-1 MNIKNIK
+1 
-8 NLLLSAAVSTAALGL
+8 
-23 TSCNDLLDMKPI
+23 
-35 SQITPG
+35 
-41 AYYQNADQLAAYL
+41 
-54 NNYYDSYL
+54 
-62 QMPYSGSMSHSWG
+62 MPYSGSMSHSWG

-95 GNTQLFANNHWEVS
+95 GNTSLFADDHWEVS
-109 SGKVLQ
+109 SGKALQ
-115 GHYNGVR
+115 GYYGGVR
-122 VYNYFINTVKKQIE
+122 VYNYFINTVLKQIE
-136 NGTLTASEEVNNY
+136 NGTLPNSEDVKNY

-154 FFRALVYFRM
+154 FFRALVYFRI
-164 MALYGDL
+164 MALYGDI
-171 PVITEVLPDENEA
+171 PVITEVLPDEDNV

-212 YPRSKFNGQ
+212 YTRSKFNGQ
-221 RVNREAALLIKSRV
+221 RVNREAALLIKSRI

-262 MAYNQGKTF
+262 MSYNQGKTF

-280 LSEAMKAAQEVADNA
+280 LTEAKNAAKEVADNA
-295 ELAENNHKIDPVYG
+295 DLAENNHKIDPVYG
-309 DKDAWNPYFNLFS
+309 DKDDWNPYFNLFS
-322 QPSLANVQEALMWK
+322 QPSLANVNEALMWK

-365 QTFLMKNGL
+365 QTFLMKNGM
-374 PIYAN
+374 PIYAD
-379 NSGYHGDVKLN
+379 NSGYHGDVTLDN
-390 DVKADR
+390 VKADR

-405 GETTPTYCDPN
+405 GESTPTYCDPE
-416 MTGVKEGEPL
+416 MTGVEAGKPL
-426 PIYLPEPNVEE
+426 PVYMEE
-437 SKYADHITNTDA
+437 DETDAAHITNTDA

-533 LSKEMDFGRYSGTKL
+533 LSKEMDFGRYSGTQL

-584 TTKWIPEGCNFWD
+584 TTKWVPEGCNFWD

-614 AVVSAKSLGKYL
+614 AVVSSKSLGKYL

-653 IGITDIRTASAD
+653 IGITDIRTASPD

-673 YQNLYWPVSAG
+673 YQNPYWPVSAG

>member
-1 MNIKNIK
+1 MKFINIK
-8 NLLLSAAVSTAALGL
+8 NLLLGAAVTTAAFGL

-62 QMPYSGSMSHSWG
+62 EMPYSGSMSHSWG

-95 GNTQLFANNHWEVS
+95 GNTSLFADDHWEVS
-109 SGKVLQ
+109 SGKALQ
-115 GHYNGVR
+115 GYYGGVR
-122 VYNYFINTVKKQIE
+122 VYNYFINTVLKQIE
-136 NGTLTASEEVNNY
+136 NGTLPNSEDVKNY

-154 FFRALVYFRM
+154 FFRALVYFRI
-164 MALYGDL
+164 MALYGDI
-171 PVITEVLPDENEA
+171 PVITEVLPDEDNV

-212 YPRSKFNGQ
+212 YTRSKFNGQ
-221 RVNREAALLIKSRV
+221 RVNREAAQLIKSRI

-262 MAYNQGKTF
+262 MSYNQGKTF

-280 LSEAMKAAQEVADNA
+280 LTEAMNAAKEVADNA
-295 ELAENNHKIDPVYG
+295 DLAENNHKIDPVYG
-309 DKDAWNPYFNLFS
+309 DKDDWNPYFNLFS
-322 QPSLANVQEALMWK
+322 QPSLANVNEALMWK

-365 QTFLMKNGL
+365 QTFLMKNGM
-374 PIYAN
+374 PIYAD
-379 NSGYHGDVKLN
+379 NSGYHGDVTLDN
-390 DVKADR
+390 VKADR

-405 GETTPTYCDPN
+405 GESTPTYCDPE
-416 MTGVKEGEPL
+416 MTGVEAGKPL
-426 PIYLPEPNVEE
+426 PVYMEKDETD
-437 SKYADHITNTDA
+437 AAHITNTDA

-533 LSKEMDFGRYSGTKL
+533 LSKEMDFGRYSGTQL

-584 TTKWIPEGCNFWD
+584 TTKWVPEGCNFWD

-614 AVVSAKSLGKYL
+614 AVVSSKSLGKYL

-653 IGITDIRTASAD
+653 IGITDIRTASPD

-673 YQNLYWPVSAG
+673 YQNPYWPVSAG

>member
-1 MNIKNIK
+1 MNIINIK
-8 NLLLSAAVSTAALGL
+8 NLLLGAAVTTAAFGL

-62 QMPYSGSMSHSWG
+62 EMPYSGSMSHSWG

-85 WDTDIYCWGG
+85 WDTDIYCMGG
-95 GNTQLFANNHWEVS
+95 GSTQRFADDHWEVS

-115 GHYNGVR
+115 GYYGGVR
-122 VYNYFINTVKKQIE
+122 VYNYFINTVLKQIE
-136 NGTLTASEEVNNY
+136 NGTLPNSEDVKNY

-154 FFRALVYFRM
+154 FFRALVYFRI
-164 MALYGDL
+164 MALYGDI
-171 PVITEVLPDENEA
+171 PVITEVLPDEDNV

-212 YPRSKFNGQ
+212 YTRSKFNGQ
-221 RVNREAALLIKSRV
+221 RVNREAALLIKSRI

-262 MAYNQGKTF
+262 MSYNQGKSF
-271 NQEAEVKFF
+271 NQEAEVNFF
-280 LSEAMKAAQEVADNA
+280 LTEAMKAAKEVADNA
-295 ELAENNHKIDPVYG
+295 GLAENNHKIDPVYG
-309 DKDAWNPYFNLFS
+309 DKDDWNPYFNLFS
-322 QPSLANVQEALMWK
+322 QPSLANVNEALMWK

-351 MVTGQNTGFTRSFI
+351 MVTGQNTGFTRSFV

-374 PIYAN
+374 PIYAD
-379 NSGYHGDVKLN
+379 NSGYHGDVTLDN
-390 DVKADR
+390 VKADR

-405 GETTPTYCDPN
+405 GESTPTYSDPE
-416 MTGVKEGEPL
+416 MTGVEAGKPL
-426 PIYLPEPNVEE
+426 PVYMKEDETDA
-437 SKYADHITNTDA
+437 SHITNTDA

-533 LSKEMDFGRYSGTKL
+533 LSKEMDFGRYSGTQL

-603 DPEIKCNGEND
+603 NPDIKCNGEND
-614 AVVSAKSLGKYL
+614 AVVSSKSLGKYL

-673 YQNLYWPVSAG
+673 YQNPYWPVSAG

>member
-1 MNIKNIK
+1 MKFINIK
-8 NLLLSAAVSTAALGL
+8 NLLLGAAVTTAAFGL

-95 GNTQLFANNHWEVS
+95 GNTSLFADDHWEVS
-109 SGKVLQ
+109 SGKALQ
-115 GHYNGVR
+115 GYYGGVR
-122 VYNYFINTVKKQIE
+122 VYNYFINTVLKQIE
-136 NGTLTASEEVNNY
+136 NGTLPNSEDVKNY

-154 FFRALVYFRM
+154 FFRALVYFRI
-164 MALYGDL
+164 MALYGDI
-171 PVITEVLPDENEA
+171 PVITEVLPDENNV

-212 YPRSKFNGQ
+212 YTRSKFNGQ
-221 RVNREAALLIKSRV
+221 RVNREAAQLIKSRI

-262 MAYNQGKTF
+262 MSYNQGKTF

-280 LSEAMKAAQEVADNA
+280 LTEAMNAAKEVADNA
-295 ELAENNHKIDPVYG
+295 DLAENNHKIDPVYG
-309 DKDAWNPYFNLFS
+309 DKDDWNPYFNLFS
-322 QPSLANVQEALMWK
+322 QPSLANVNEALMWK

-365 QTFLMKNGL
+365 QTFLMKNGM
-374 PIYAN
+374 PIYAD
-379 NSGYHGDVKLN
+379 NSGYHGDVTLDN
-390 DVKADR
+390 VKADR

-405 GETTPTYCDPN
+405 GESTPTYCDPE
-416 MTGVKEGEPL
+416 MTGVEAGKPL
-426 PIYLPEPNVEE
+426 PVYMEE
-437 SKYADHITNTDA
+437 DETDATHITNTDA

-533 LSKEMDFGRYSGTKL
+533 LSKEMDFGRYSGTQL

-584 TTKWIPEGCNFWD
+584 TTKWVPEGCNFWD

-673 YQNLYWPVSAG
+673 YQNPYWPVSAG

>member
-1 MNIKNIK
+1 MNIINIK
-8 NLLLSAAVSTAALGL
+8 NLLLGAAVTTAAFGL

-62 QMPYSGSMSHSWG
+62 EMPYSGSMSHSWG

-95 GNTQLFANNHWEVS
+95 GSTQRFADDHWEVS

-115 GHYNGVR
+115 SYYGGVR
-122 VYNYFINTVKKQIE
+122 VYNYFINTVLKQIE
-136 NGTLTASEEVNNY
+136 NGTLPNSEDVKNY

-154 FFRALVYFRM
+154 FFRALVYFRI
-164 MALYGDL
+164 MALYGDI
-171 PVITEVLPDENEA
+171 PVITEVLPDEDNV

-212 YPRSKFNGQ
+212 YTRSKFNGQ
-221 RVNREAALLIKSRV
+221 RVNREAAQLIKSRI

-262 MAYNQGKTF
+262 MSYNQGKTF

-280 LSEAMKAAQEVADNA
+280 LTEAMNAAKEVADNA
-295 ELAENNHKIDPVYG
+295 DLAENNHKIDPVYG
-309 DKDAWNPYFNLFS
+309 DKDDWNPYFNLFS
-322 QPSLANVQEALMWK
+322 QPSLAHVNEALMWK

-365 QTFLMKNGL
+365 QTFLMKNGM
-374 PIYAN
+374 PIYAD
-379 NSGYHGDVKLN
+379 NSGYHGDVTLDN
-390 DVKADR
+390 VKADR

-405 GETTPTYCDPN
+405 GESTPTYCDPE
-416 MTGVKEGEPL
+416 MTGVEAGKPL
-426 PIYLPEPNVEE
+426 PVYMEE
-437 SKYADHITNTDA
+437 DETDAAHITNTDA

-533 LSKEMDFGRYSGTKL
+533 LSKEMDFGRYSGTQL

-584 TTKWIPEGCNFWD
+584 TTKWVPEGCNFWD

-614 AVVSAKSLGKYL
+614 AVVSSKSLGKYL

-653 IGITDIRTASAD
+653 IGITDIRTASPD

-673 YQNLYWPVSAG
+673 YQNPYWPVSAG

>member
-1 MNIKNIK
+1 MNIINIK
-8 NLLLSAAVSTAALGL
+8 NLLLGAAVTTAAFGL

-95 GNTQLFANNHWEVS
+95 GNTSLFADDHWEVS
-109 SGKVLQ
+109 SGKALQ
-115 GHYNGVR
+115 GYYGGVR
-122 VYNYFINTVKKQIE
+122 VYNYFINTVLKQIE
-136 NGTLTASEEVNNY
+136 NGTLPNSEDVKNY

-154 FFRALVYFRM
+154 FFRALVYFRI
-164 MALYGDL
+164 MALYGDI
-171 PVITEVLPDENEA
+171 PVITEVLPDENNV

-212 YPRSKFNGQ
+212 YTRSKFNGQ
-221 RVNREAALLIKSRV
+221 RVNREAAQLIKSRI

-262 MAYNQGKTF
+262 MSYNQGKTF

-280 LSEAMKAAQEVADNA
+280 LTEAMNAAKEVADNA
-295 ELAENNHKIDPVYG
+295 DLAENNHKIDPVYG
-309 DKDAWNPYFNLFS
+309 DKDDWNPYFNLFS
-322 QPSLANVQEALMWK
+322 QPSLANVNEALMWK

-365 QTFLMKNGL
+365 QTFLMKNGM
-374 PIYAN
+374 PIYAD
-379 NSGYHGDVKLN
+379 NSGYHGDVTLDN
-390 DVKADR
+390 VKADR

-405 GETTPTYCDPN
+405 GESTPTYCDPE
-416 MTGVKEGEPL
+416 MTGVEAGKPL
-426 PIYLPEPNVEE
+426 PVYMEE
-437 SKYADHITNTDA
+437 DETDAAHITNTDA

-584 TTKWIPEGCNFWD
+584 TTKWVPEGCNFWD